1 MATSFLVTVNGDPF
15 ATVTTSA
22 NAHML
27 KDKINKFLPGA
38 ADVAADPL
46 LYNPKH
52 VDALAALGIDPDAPA
67 PAVPPA
73 RKGRATGTRRAARP
87 AA

>member
-1 MATSFLVTVNGDPF
+1 MAETRLVTVNGEPF
-15 ATVTTSA
+15 ATVTTTA

-38 ADVAADPL
+38 AEVADDQL

-52 VDALAALGIDPDAPA
+52 ADALAALGIDPDGPVPA
-67 PAVPPA
+67 PRKPA
-73 RKGRATGTRRAARP
+73 QARTKRAGRAA
-87 AA
+87 